1 MLLGNS
7 VRSAVRVPR
16 HISNV
21 WMSAVCRRARH
32 AALSAAPR
40 RGLVPCSEA
49 LLRARCAEGVE
60 AGDANDALALV
71 KLLAEHL
78 VLRLDR
84 ARGHLIRALRV
95 AARARRVVRD
105 GRDKTPFIESSQLLR
120 TATASGERRRETH
133 VAHETAR
140 VSERSSRWPTD
151 AAGQIM
157 YAHAPGISQRQPA
170 PTSSLRCTE
179 AWPPLPPSIA
189 IAARTHPRLGWK
201 RHPV

>member
-1 MLLGNS
+1 MVTFLLQVLDELEIAHPGLRALATQLDVRLLG
-7 VRSAVRVPR
+7 
-16 HISNV
+16 
-21 WMSAVCRRARH
+21 H
-32 AALSAAPR
+32 AMTRPTP
-40 RGLVPCSEA
+40 GLVHGV
-49 LLRARCAEGVE
+49 AR
-60 AGDANDALALV
+60 
-71 KLLAEHL
+71 
-78 VLRLDR
+78 
-84 ARGHLIRALRV
+84 
-95 AARARRVVRD
+95 
-105 GRDKTPFIESSQLLR
+105 
-120 TATASGERRRETH
+120 ATASGERRRETH

-179 AWPPLPPSIA
+179 AWPPWPPSIA